1 MSRIAVIGAGISGM
15 AAAYLLSR
23 KHEVWMLEKED
34 RLGGHTHTHTVETS
48 RGPLPID
55 TGFIV
60 HNDRTYPN
68 LVRLLRH
75 LGLARQKS
83 DMSFG
88 VSCRQT
94 GFEYSSRGLRGL
106 FAGRNWHRPAHY
118 RFLAEIM
125 RFNREAR
132 KLLQDPS
139 LADVTLGEY
148 LRSHQFQGDFTRYY
162 LHPMAAAV
170 WSTSLEEIED
180 FPALTLIRFFEN
192 HGFLGLTTQAQW
204 YVLQGGS
211 STYIPPLTA
220 PYRERIRLGSNISA
234 VTRTQIGAQIAF
246 ADRPTESFDEVIFAC
261 HAPQTM
267 QLLKDASPVERQV
280 LGSFRTSR
288 NQTVLHTDSRLLPR
302 QQDAR
307 ASWNY
312 HLGTNRQ
319 AATLTYHMNRLQ
331 SLPTP
336 EDYCV
341 TLNDTQSIDE
351 RHVLREMTYFHPL
364 YTLDAVRAQAR
375 WPEISGRNH
384 THLCGAYWFYGFH
397 EDGLNSAIRVA
408 EKLGV
413 RWEPA
418 ALEAAA

>member
-15 AAAYLLSR
+15 AAAYLLSE
-23 KHEVWMLEKED
+23 KHEVSLFEKED
-34 RLGGHTHTHTVETS
+34 RLGGHTHTHTIETS
-48 RGPLPID
+48 CGPLPID

-68 LVRLLRH
+68 LVRLFSRM
-75 LGLARQKS
+75 GLKRQKS

-88 VSCRQT
+88 VSCRRT

-106 FAGRNWHRPAHY
+106 FAGGNWHRPGHY
-118 RFLAEIM
+118 KFLSEIV

-132 KLLQDPS
+132 RL
-139 LADVTLGEY
+139 LADPARADITLRDY
-148 LRSHQFQGDFTRYY
+148 LRSHQFGGEFSRYY

-170 WSTSLEEIED
+170 WSMSLEEIEE
-180 FPALTLIRFFEN
+180 FPALTLIRFFDN

-211 STYIPPLTA
+211 STYIPPMTA
-220 PYRERIRLGSNISA
+220 PYRERIRLGAKIGS
-234 VTRTQIGAQIAF
+234 VTRTASAVQIEF
-246 ADRPTESFDEVIFAC
+246 TDRAPEKFDQVVFAC

-267 QLLKDASPVERQV
+267 QLLRDATPAETQV

-288 NQTVLHTDSRLLPR
+288 NETVLHTDSRLLPT
-302 QQDAR
+302 QPEAR

-312 HLGTNRQ
+312 HLGIERR

-331 SLPTP
+331 GLPTK

-341 TLNDTQSIDE
+341 TLNDTASIDS
-351 RHVLREMTYFHPL
+351 RCVLREMTYFHPL
-364 YTLDAVRAQAR
+364 YTLDAIRAQAR
-375 WPEISGRNH
+375 WSEISGRH
-384 THLCGAYWFYGFH
+384 RAHFCGAYWAYGFH

-408 EKLGV
+408 ETLGV
-413 RWEPA
+413 RWA
-418 ALEAAA
+418 VGSEAAA